1 MVLNNLRASVP
12 VPNSEA
18 KLSAVYDIWIQDIEV
33 YFGNTLFQHL
43 ELEQRR
49 ALMPQLNEALEFL
62 LVSLEAWPDDYP
74 MTLNRR
80 EKLFNDIRLE
90 LYV

>member
-12 VPNSEA
+12 VPNSET
-18 KLSAVYDIWIQDIEV
+18 KLSAVYDVWLSDIEV
-33 YFGNTLFQHL
+33 YFGTTLFQHL

-62 LVSLEAWPDDYP
+62 LISLEVWPDDYP
-74 MTLNRR
+74 MTLTHRV
-80 EKLFNDIRLE
+80 KMFDDIRLE